1 MYWRGSWL
9 ASLLLLS
16 TLCLGAALRTFDDLQ
31 QPIRKYA
38 RRTTDDQ
45 LRSSLAVSIGILQR
59 HNRVRDSQPLQ
70 QYINHL
76 DQLLQ
81 QDCCDYFTALPL
93 VNGLTKSLKE
103 VLDRKLPQELQPAL
117 RRSYVCA
124 IWLLQRSRQFR
135 WNTNKMHKPALAGFT
150 R

>member
-1 MYWRGSWL
+1 MFSRGAWL
-9 ASLLLLS
+9 ATLLLLS
-16 TLCLGAALRTFDDLQ
+16 ILCFGAALRTFDDLQ
-31 QPIRKYA
+31 PLRRYA
-38 RRTTDDQ
+38 RRTTDEHF
-45 LRSSLAVSIGILQR
+45 RSSLAVSLAILQR
-59 HNRVRDSQPLQ
+59 HNRVRDSKPLQ

-93 VNGLTKSLKE
+93 VTGLTDRLKE

-135 WNTNKMHKPALAGFT
+135 WNTNKLHKPALSGFM

>member
-1 MYWRGSWL
+1 MFLKDSWL

-16 TLCLGAALRTFDDLQ
+16 ILCSGAALRTFDDLQ
-31 QPIRKYA
+31 PIRKFA
-38 RRTTDDQ
+38 RQITDDQ
-45 LRSSLAVSIGILQR
+45 LRSSLAVSISILQR

-76 DQLLQ
+76 EQLLQ
-81 QDCCDYFTALPL
+81 QDCCDYYTALPL
-93 VNGLTKSLKE
+93 VNGLTENLKE

-117 RRSYVCA
+117 RRSYICA

-135 WNTNKMHKPALAGFT
+135 WNTNKMHKPSLAGFM